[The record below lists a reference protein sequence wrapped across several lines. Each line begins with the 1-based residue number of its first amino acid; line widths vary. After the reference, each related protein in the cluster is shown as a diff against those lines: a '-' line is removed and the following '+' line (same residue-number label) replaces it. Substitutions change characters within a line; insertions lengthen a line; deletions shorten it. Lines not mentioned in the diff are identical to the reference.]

1 MSGNAWSVGLVG
13 MEGRMVEV
21 EAAIGGGLPR
31 TVLVGLA
38 DTALYEARDRCKAA
52 VASAGLS
59 WPSQLVTI
67 NLTPAT
73 LPKSGSHYDLA
84 IVAALLAASGEVPV
98 DASRA
103 TVLMGE
109 LGLDGRVRPVR
120 GVLPGLLAAVDAG
133 FDRAI
138 VPASQVGEASLVDG
152 MTIWG
157 IATLS
162 ELVDVLCGRPVM
174 PVEPASEQPVQ
185 PVGRGSDLSD
195 VVGQGAARWALEVAA
210 AGRHHLFLHGAPG
223 VGKTMLAERL
233 PSVLPDLTRAE
244 SLEVSALH
252 SLAGANLSDGLITR
266 PPYSDPHHNASM
278 ASLVGG
284 GARVARPGAISLA
297 HRGVLFMDEA
307 PEFGPKLLEALRTP
321 LESGWVVI
329 GRSEVMTRYPAR
341 FQLILAANPCPC
353 GRSGTKGAAC
363 TCAPMAI
370 RRYAE
375 RLSGPILDRIDI
387 QVQMQPVRAAYLG
400 GAVEVAESSEA
411 VARRVGA
418 ARERQAA
425 RFAGVPWSTNAEVPG
440 AVLRRDLPLPVGC
453 ELLDEALVRGQ
464 LSSRG
469 ADKVL
474 RVAWSISDLAGA
486 DRPTKDHLRVA
497 MAMRRGHD
505 VVGAA

>member
-1 MSGNAWSVGLVG
+1 MSGNAWSVGLLG

-31 TVLVGLA
+31 TVLVGLP

-52 VASAGLS
+52 VASAGLA

-84 IVAALLAASGEVPV
+84 IVSAVMAASGAVPE
-98 DASRA
+98 DAARM

-120 GVLPGLLAAVDAG
+120 GILPGLLAAVDAG
-133 FDRAI
+133 FSRAI
-138 VPASQVGEASLVDG
+138 VPMTQVGEAGLVDG
-152 MTIWG
+152 LTIWG
-157 IATLS
+157 ISSVT
-162 ELVDVLCGRPVM
+162 ELIDVLSGRPVL
-174 PVEPASEQPVQ
+174 PTEAPAQAPTPPLGRQP
-185 PVGRGSDLSD
+185 DLVD
-195 VVGQGAARWALEVAA
+195 VVGQDAARWALEVAA

-233 PSVLPDLTRAE
+233 PSILPDLTRVD

-252 SLAGANLSDGLITR
+252 SLAGANLSGGLMTR
-266 PPYSDPHHNASM
+266 PPYSDPHHNASL

-321 LESGWVVI
+321 LESGWVSI

-341 FQLILAANPCPC
+341 FQLVLAANPCPC
-353 GRSGTKGAAC
+353 GRAGTKGAAC
-363 TCAPMAI
+363 SCAPMAI

-387 QVQMQPVRAAYLG
+387 QVHMQPVRAAYVAAKLKPAEG
-400 GAVEVAESSEA
+400 STQVAERVQS
-411 VARRVGA
+411 ARSL
-418 ARERQAA
+418 QAA
-425 RFAGVPWSTNAEVPG
+425 RYAGSPWSTNAEVPG
-440 AVLRRDLPLPVGC
+440 SVLRHDLPLPDGC
-453 ELLDEALVRGQ
+453 ELLDEALIRGQ

-474 RVAWSISDLAGA
+474 RVAWSISDLDGA

-497 MAMRRGHD
+497 MAMRRGNE
-505 VVGAA
+505 VAGAA